1 MTRWGLAGCR
11 RPALLLRGCGL
22 SPGWIVRRRLQ
33 LWSIR
38 SLEAISDRGVSGGPS
53 LPLLAW
59 NSSINRKCPARPTGP
74 RRPAAWSAC
83 CSPARC
89 FAGGLV
95 PGRGSLSKAA
105 GQAGKGVCPPPLLSS
120 LHPRGGAGGPLC
132 TRPPPPC
139 SPAVKCSVCKSV
151 SDTYDPYLDVALEIR
166 VQTPPCSSRC
176 TGTGRER
183 AGPDKA
189 CYPEGQEGASE
200 SCCLTVAVML
210 HISFQPLPSACS
222 FF

>member
-1 MTRWGLAGCR
+1 MPSSTHRAPEACSLVCVLQPCPLLCWGSCSREGFPEQSCR
-11 RPALLLRGCGL
+11 
-22 SPGWIVRRRLQ
+22 PGWEV
-33 LWSIR
+33 
-38 SLEAISDRGVSGGPS
+38 
-53 LPLLAW
+53 
-59 NSSINRKCPARPTGP
+59 
-74 RRPAAWSAC
+74 
-83 CSPARC
+83 
-89 FAGGLV
+89 
-95 PGRGSLSKAA
+95 
-105 GQAGKGVCPPPLLSS
+105 VCPPPLLSS

-200 SCCLTVAVML
+200 SCCLNVAVML
-210 HISFQPLPSACS
+210 HISFQPLPSVCS